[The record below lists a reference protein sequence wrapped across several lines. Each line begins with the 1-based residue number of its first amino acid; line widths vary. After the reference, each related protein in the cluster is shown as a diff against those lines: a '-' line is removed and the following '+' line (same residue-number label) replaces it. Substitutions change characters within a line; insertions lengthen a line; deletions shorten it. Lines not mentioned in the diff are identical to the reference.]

1 MAWTCANARDLY
13 KTDFENFTAGS
24 DNWVGTDGWLGNST
38 GTGSHGIDQDVIPGG
53 GLGKTAF
60 LGYKK
65 PSKTFVSVAKPIQYT
80 PGAGDLDVI
89 EIETLVGIQDS
100 SVGNDNR
107 DSFFVS
113 VFNKA
118 DQYLAGVRFSNIPES
133 YGLWREDGVGS
144 TDTGLVF
151 VKGELH
157 LLFMRI
163 DLATNTWSATLDG
176 LPLFTNAQFNASGK
190 AVEMGYLA
198 YEWQITSGNTL
209 TSGDN
214 WMLVADAVVRNWQ
227 QSGLFSYRVL
237 DGTIEIMDY
246 PTDET
251 GTVKIPDQIDGL
263 PVTSI
268 AENAFAGC
276 TGLTGVTIPA
286 TVTTIGASAFAGCSA
301 LSSATFLGD
310 APTLG
315 ANAFSGTALGFEIFY
330 LEGSTGYTTPTW
342 NGYPTSPASE
352 FDIYFSAWLS
362 DHGLPA
368 DSLPNQDLNGDGVEL
383 IMAYALNLDPNEN
396 LAGRTPM
403 TVLDAGTLN
412 LSYYAASPGVTYTAK
427 TSTDLLF
434 WTTNGVTLSGTS
446 ENRRASVDRNS
457 TLRFLRLGA
466 EETK

>member
-1 MAWTCANARDLY
+1 MTWTCASARDLY
-13 KTDFENFTAGS
+13 KTDFENFPAGT
-24 DNWVGTDGWLGNST
+24 DKWVGTDGWLGDSI
-38 GTGSHGIDQDVIPGG
+38 GTESHGIDQDIIPNGA
-53 GLGKTAF
+53 LGKTAF

-65 PSKTFVSVAKPIQYT
+65 PSVPFVSVYKPIQYT
-80 PGAGDLDVI
+80 PSAGDLNII

-100 SVGNDNR
+100 LVGNDNR

-113 VFNKA
+113 VWNKTGN
-118 DQYLAGVRFSNIPES
+118 YLAGIRFSNIPES
-133 YGLWREDGVGS
+133 YGLWREDGLRS
-144 TDTGLVF
+144 TDTGVVF

-157 LLFMRI
+157 LLFVRI
-163 DLATNTWSATLDG
+163 DLATNTWSAELDG

-190 AVEMGYLA
+190 TIEMGYLA
-198 YEWQITSGNTL
+198 YEWQITSGNT
-209 TSGDN
+209 SNYGDN

-237 DGTIEIMDY
+237 NDTIEIMDY
-246 PTDET
+246 PTNES
-251 GTVKIPDQIDGL
+251 GTIKIPDQIDGL
-263 PVTSI
+263 PVISI

-276 TGLTGVTIPA
+276 TGLRSVTIPA
-286 TVTTIGASAFAGCSA
+286 TVTTIGPSAFAGCSA

-315 ANAFSGTALGFEIFY
+315 ANAFSGTAPGFKIFY
-330 LEGSTGYTTPTW
+330 LKGRAGYTTPNW

-352 FDIYFSAWLS
+352 FDIYFGAWLS

-368 DSLPNQDLNGDGVEL
+368 DSSPDEDLNGDGVKL

-396 LAGRTPM
+396 LAGRTPV

-412 LSYYAASPGVTYTAK
+412 LTYYAASPGVTYTAK

-434 WTTNGVTLSGTS
+434 WTTNGVTLSGPA
-446 ENRRASVDRNS
+446 ENRHASVDRDS
-457 TLRFLRLGA
+457 TLRFLRLGT